1 MAQVPGGPVNQVVL
15 LNSIWIG
22 PRAQVANVSPRPFQ
36 RDCSWVTKSWPAR
49 WYGINISKKSWIQ
62 QTNFPPFERVHEC
75 PLKINAPRFGSWC
88 RGQYQDVGV
97 GWFSNGSGN
106 PSTGVSWNFL
116 ETHGSH
122 CLKMFPKMEV
132 MEELAGIIEIYLTS
146 SLRKCHCYQWHN
158 FLKAFGKQSNPML
171 KAYAASS
178 PGSARRWSTPF
189 AWFLQRRLCG
199 SQNWLGDIGTP
210 SSNMHQRIRRR
221 SWMGIATKA

>member
-1 MAQVPGGPVNQVVL
+1 MNSTKKLPPFQTGPRMSPENQCSEVWKLMQRAVPRCRSWVVL
-15 LNSIWIG
+15 KW
-22 PRAQVANVSPRPFQ
+22 
-36 RDCSWVTKSWPAR
+36 
-49 WYGINISKKSWIQ
+49 
-62 QTNFPPFERVHEC
+62 
-75 PLKINAPRFGSWC
+75 FGE
-88 RGQYQDVGV
+88 
-97 GWFSNGSGN
+97 
-106 PSTGVSWNFL
+106 PKTAVSWKFL

-132 MEELAGIIEIYLTS
+132 MEELAGILEIYLTS

-158 FLKAFGKQSNPML
+158 FLKAFGKKSNPML